1 MVQERVYVRTGTTRQ
16 GVTVLSGCEGTTVD
30 LEPMRAANHKIV
42 CCARGDGNPES
53 CVHPGRGVAR
63 VMAKANGMTGRRGV
77 RSLRILSV
85 RTLRLV
91 VSEQVVGELEH
102 PTRGRREKSLGE
114 TVRDDAKLP
123 EHGGHAWMKST
134 TKEAHRGTESS
145 GS

>member
-63 VMAKANGMTGRRGV
+63 VMAKANGMIGRRGV
-77 RSLRILSV
+77 RSLRTPSV

-91 VSEQVVGELEH
+91 APPACPSRLSANSSTQLAGGGKKALEK
-102 PTRGRREKSLGE
+102 PYATMRSSQSMEVTRG
-114 TVRDDAKLP
+114 
-123 EHGGHAWMKST
+123 
-134 TKEAHRGTESS
+134 
-145 GS
+145 